1 MEVFTAPEPSYSHAV
16 VLYYWKQCGPCKE
29 FAPIFQKAL
38 ERAQKKGVPINVY
51 MVEVMEQR
59 PFLQEHNVD
68 LGDGVPRLVLYG
80 GRDGTEER
88 VFEGRTI
95 KDVYD
100 AMTACAR
107 PEGSTVAVK
116 TLKSISIHPSSMPVP
131 SLIMYYSPA
140 CPFCKVFI
148 PTYVQFAAAHSH
160 PGDVP
165 VLAVDVKAHPDAR
178 THLLANAYS
187 DTVPHIVYHA
197 SATKQVP
204 FKQRRTMAALDS
216 FYTTLSKARTGG
228 GGRIRGGGGSA
239 AFARDL
245 LDGTPL
251 TRSVDDALTAL
262 SSLASET
269 FGAKYATLFHPQHAV
284 MYLAA
289 WHRNV
294 RPPEDKLVVFLL
306 PKAAVPLVENGEKA
320 IVGVLQGKRRGPVKA
335 KLLQDARVSAVV
347 QKKLQEGYDDVS
359 ELDPIAQI
367 FQELG
372 YKLRLAS
379 ANPA

>member
-1 MEVFTAPEPSYSHAV
+1 MKVFTAPQPSYSNAA
-16 VLYYWKQCGPCKE
+16 VLYYWKQCGPCRE
-29 FAPIFQKAL
+29 FAPIFQKAM
-38 ERAQKKGVPINVY
+38 ERAQKKGVPLNVY
-51 MVEVMEQR
+51 MIEVMEQR
-59 PFLQEHNVD
+59 PFLQEHKVN

-80 GRDGTEER
+80 GVDGTEER
-88 VFEGRTI
+88 VFEGRTV

-107 PEGSTVAVK
+107 KQQGV
-116 TLKSISIHPSSMPVP
+116 TLKSISIHPSSLPIP
-131 SLIMYYSPA
+131 SLVLYYSPA

-148 PTYVQFAAAHSH
+148 PTYVQFAAAHSN

-165 VLAVDVKAHPDAR
+165 VLAVDVKAHP
-178 THLLANAYS
+178 NAYS

-204 FKQRRTMAALDS
+204 FKQRRTMATLDS
-216 FYTTLSKARTGG
+216 FYTTLSKARTSNG
-228 GGRIRGGGGSA
+228 GGRVRGGGTA
-239 AFARDL
+239 AFARHL

-251 TRSVDDALTAL
+251 TKLVDDALAAL
-262 SSLASET
+262 SSLAAES
-269 FGAKYATLFHPQHAV
+269 FGERYASLFHPQHAV

-306 PKAAVPLVENGEKA
+306 PKAAVALVENGEKA
-320 IVGVLQGKRRGPVKA
+320 IVGVLQGKRKGPVKA
-335 KLLQDARVSAVV
+335 KLLQDARVDAVV
-347 QKKLQEGYDDVS
+347 KKKLQEGYDDVS

-367 FQELG
+367 FKELG

-379 ANPA
+379 GNPG